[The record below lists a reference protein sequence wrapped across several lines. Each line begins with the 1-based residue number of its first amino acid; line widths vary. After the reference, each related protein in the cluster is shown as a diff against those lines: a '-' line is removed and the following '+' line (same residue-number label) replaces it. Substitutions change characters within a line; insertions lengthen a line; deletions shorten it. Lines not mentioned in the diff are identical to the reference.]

1 LKRGGRIKRPIKLPS
16 YYHCSLFR
24 YLHGLD
30 ESGKEMPMLDPI
42 APKLRK
48 RAKAAAKAAH
58 PLLAS
63 VKSSSENST
72 LQS

>member
-1 LKRGGRIKRPIKLPS
+1 LQLG
-16 YYHCSLFR
+16 F
-24 YLHGLD
+24 LHGLD

-58 PLLAS
+58 QLLAS
-63 VKSSSENST
+63 VKSSSESST

>member
-1 LKRGGRIKRPIKLPS
+1 
-16 YYHCSLFR
+16 
-24 YLHGLD
+24 LHGLD

-48 RAKAAAKAAH
+48 RKAAAKAAH
-58 PLLAS
+58 QLLAS
-63 VKSSSENST
+63 VKSSSESST